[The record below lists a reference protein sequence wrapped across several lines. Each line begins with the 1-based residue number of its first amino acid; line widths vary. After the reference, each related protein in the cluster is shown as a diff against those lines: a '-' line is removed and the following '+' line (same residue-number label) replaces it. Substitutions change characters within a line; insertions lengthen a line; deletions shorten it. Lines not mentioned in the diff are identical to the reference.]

1 MKKSLGILLLLVLA
15 GILLGAGGTYFVHLS
30 TSTNNNDSS
39 NKSRTAIETQ
49 RVEKVANMKVKEEST
64 RDPIS
69 ASTSQSV
76 TAINDPALDKDSF
89 QRKLTIYSY
98 VAGLS
103 ERQVAKELLNSLD
116 LASELSRRVLVEL
129 QTALIERLATLD
141 PAAAMNFV
149 TKQKDLGREYAAPNS
164 WGLLHSDTLETTARP
179 LRFVRS
185 VFKEWALNDRDSAIR
200 YAKSLK
206 ADVKTN
212 ALAGILASLT
222 GEPLGTYRRIAKEL
236 GDEDQGLD
244 FYLMSLSSKR
254 IDDAKVIWDEI
265 VTLIEPND
273 QNHLLALI
281 LNNVMK
287 QWFQQDGMSV
297 LDQVRSSALNEDLK
311 SGVVAGLLRLA
322 AKENPRQA
330 FQYAL
335 KMPRQGV
342 YYQPLYNVVYEWAL
356 SDPRAAYQATTGI
369 KQSGPRENLQ
379 RHVVSVW
386 ATNEPY
392 YFLEN
397 LESFPPQMRDSGS
410 ASALQSIAQ
419 TSPQEAAEIALE
431 HIEGS
436 FGALSYVPTQI
447 LQHWIAQDA
456 EAAIQWVVHGPV
468 SEEKRHTWVSALATN
483 LVDTDPRRAFDIAV
497 KQPIAEGTYMP
508 ALEAQIIGQIVM
520 QDFDLAVELLPRV
533 REGNSRA
540 QAYSSVGNKYINLG
554 QSSKAVDLGLK
565 LSANE
570 QAQYFQSIVYTWASV
585 DASGLVESFKSLPT
599 TEIRSSLAQTLTSQW
614 MKDNFTEGQLEVLNQ
629 YLSDSD

>member
-1 MKKSLGILLLLVLA
+1 MKKSLGILLLLVSS
-15 GILLGAGGTYFVHLS
+15 GILLGAGGTYFIHLS
-30 TSTNNNDSS
+30 TSTDNNDSS
-39 NKSRTAIETQ
+39 NKSRAAIETQ
-49 RVEKVANMKVKEEST
+49 RAEKVASVKVKEEST

-98 VAGLS
+98 VAGLT
-103 ERQVAKELLNSLD
+103 ERQVAKELLNSVD
-116 LASELSRRVLVEL
+116 LAPELSRRVLVEL
-129 QTALIERLATLD
+129 QTALLERLATLN
-141 PAAAMNFV
+141 PTAAMNFV
-149 TKQKDLGREYAAPNS
+149 TEQKDLGRDYAAPNS
-164 WGLLHSDTLETTARP
+164 WGLRQSDILETPTRP

-200 YAKSLK
+200 DAKSLK
-206 ADVKTN
+206 ADVKSN

-222 GEPLGTYRRIAKEL
+222 GEPLSTYRHIAKEL

-244 FYLMSLSSKR
+244 FYLMSFSSKR
-254 IDDAKVIWDEI
+254 IDDAKTIWDEI
-265 VTLIEPND
+265 VTLVEPND
-273 QNHLLALI
+273 HNHLLA

-297 LDQVRSSALNEDLK
+297 LDQVRSSALNEDLRR
-311 SGVVAGLLRLA
+311 SVVDSLLRLA
-322 AKENPRQA
+322 AKENPHQA

-335 KMPRQGV
+335 NMPRQGV
-342 YYQPLYNVVYEWAL
+342 YNQPLYNVVYQWAL

-410 ASALQSIAQ
+410 ASALQTIAQ
-419 TSPQEAAEIALE
+419 TSPQEAAEIALK

-456 EAAIQWVVHGPV
+456 EAAIQWVVNGPV
-468 SEEKRHTWVSALATN
+468 SEEKRHAWVSALATN

-533 REGNSRA
+533 REGTSRS

-554 QSSKAVDLGLK
+554 QSSEAVDLGLK
-565 LSANE
+565 LTANE
-570 QAQYFQSIVYTWASV
+570 QAQYFQTIVYTWATV

-599 TEIRSSLAQTLTSQW
+599 TEIRSNLAQTLTSQW
-614 MKDNFTEGQLEVLNQ
+614 MKDNFTEGQLEVLSQ